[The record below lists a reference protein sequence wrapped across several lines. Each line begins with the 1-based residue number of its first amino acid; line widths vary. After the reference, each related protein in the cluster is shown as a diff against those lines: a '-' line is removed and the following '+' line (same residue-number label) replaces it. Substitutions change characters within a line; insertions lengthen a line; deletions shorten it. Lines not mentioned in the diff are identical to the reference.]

1 MANNLTRDEA
11 RDRAD
16 LITVQSYEISL
27 DLTGGEITFRS
38 DTTITFTA
46 AQPGAATFVD
56 LVAPEVREITLN
68 GAPVD
73 LTAAV
78 GDRILLTG
86 LEEGTMSCGSSPTA
100 PTPAPARACTGSP
113 TRRTRAS
120 TCTPTWRR
128 STRTGSTPAS
138 TSPT

>member
-38 DTTITFTA
+38 DTAITFTA
-46 AQPGAATFVD
+46 AQTGAATFAD

-68 GAPVD
+68 GTPVGLD
-73 LTAAV
+73 AFT
-78 GDRILLTG
+78 GDRVMLTG
-86 LEEGTMSCGSSPTA
+86 LQAGSNVLQVVADCAYS
-100 PTPAPARACTGSP
+100 
-113 TRRTRAS
+113 
-120 TCTPTWRR
+120 
-128 STRTGSTPAS
+128 RTGEGLHRFTDPADKGVYLYS
-138 TSPT
+138 DLETFDAHRIYACFD